1 MSIQHDNIKI
11 ITKPSQLDKNN
22 NKINTNPSNTNTNT
36 LNNQTTNTNT
46 NTNTYTKYKKI
57 PFNIDVNIQHIS
69 DLISITEKYQF
80 DSKYYYNIN
89 LKSQEKDNYYF
100 DYALSTNC
108 HTVSLR
114 FLTEEQLIIKNET
127 K

>member
-1 MSIQHDNIKI
+1 MSTQQMSIQHDNIKI

-36 LNNQTTNTNT
+36 LNNQTNNTNT

-89 LKSQEKDNYYF
+89 SYIL
-100 DYALSTNC
+100 
-108 HTVSLR
+108 
-114 FLTEEQLIIKNET
+114 LI
-127 K
+127 